1 MDAVERR
8 LLDGDQILRIL
19 AELGVGARF
28 AQGVVVLDR
37 LHERRRILAD
47 LHRQLLERVGLERAH
62 LVGKHALALDV
73 LLGHVHA
80 QALGVDQLALPVG
93 GVGHVVRVEDLG
105 IPAGVLAVRQI
116 VVQQAHLHGLVD
128 ETLAGVVGH
137 RQKRHV
143 AHGSRAGVEVVQ
155 HLGMADVLH
164 GRANPHAHLVAVA
177 GLIVLLALEVVQV
190 GDVVVHHL
198 VVIGI
203 VTRRDD
209 HAILG
214 VDLHIFAIFTLS
226 DRTGDRTGLVGDQL
240 ARRRGIADIHAFCG
254 RHLRQRLHGIAGG
267 EGLGAEESRD
277 VVQFETVDVERGGLL
292 AIAVIG
298 HGAVDGL
305 DAVDAPVQ
313 RLAGIVG
320 PVADQLAMRAVLV
333 RLHHQRDQVLDARLI
348 ALVKVQAC
356 RGIAVRHGRTLLL
369 QQYHLRTVFR
379 RGQRRRGACRT
390 GADDQHVAFD
400 GFGDL
405 CDRLGRLHERRQPV
419 GGRGA
424 VARNADS
431 TVGIRRVLL
440 VAARG
445 KRAGAQ
451 RAQRG
456 NAAKLQEITARR
468 GPSLCFHSF
477 SPLQRTFLSPACVR
491 EFRHPEKPLA
501 KPKSTLRAPGVPR

>member
-8 LLDGDQILRIL
+8 LLDGNQILRVL
-19 AELGVGARF
+19 AELRVGARF
-28 AQGVVVLDR
+28 AQGVVILDR
-37 LHERRRILAD
+37 LHERRRVLAD
-47 LHRQLLERVGLERAH
+47 LHRQLLKRVGLERAY
-62 LVGKHALALDV
+62 LVGEHALALDV

-93 GVGHVVRVEDLG
+93 GIGHVVRVEDLG
-105 IPAGVLAVRQI
+105 IPAGVLAVGQV
-116 VVQQAHLHGLVD
+116 VVQQAHLHGFVD
-128 ETLAGVVGH
+128 EAPAGVVGH

-143 AHGSRAGVEVVQ
+143 AHGGRAGVEVVE

-164 GRANPHAHLVAVA
+164 GRSYPHAHLVAVA
-177 GLIVLLALEVVQV
+177 GLIVLLALEVMQV
-190 GDVVVHHL
+190 RDIVVHHL
-198 VVIGI
+198 VVVGI

-240 ARRRGIADIHAFCG
+240 ARRRGIADIHTFCG

-277 VVQFETVDVERGGLL
+277 VVQLEAVNVERGGLL
-292 AIAVIG
+292 SVAIIG
-298 HGAVDGL
+298 HGAVDGF

-313 RLAGIVG
+313 RLAGIVR
-320 PVADQLAMRAVLV
+320 PVADQLAVGTMLIG
-333 RLHHQRDQVLDARLI
+333 LHHQRDQVLDARRI
-348 ALVKVQAC
+348 AFIKVQAC
-356 RGIAVRHGRTLLL
+356 CGIAMRHGGALLL
-369 QQYHLRTVFR
+369 QQHHLRTVFR

-390 GADDQHVAFD
+390 GADDQHVAIN
-400 GFGDL
+400 GFGDF
-405 CDRLGRLHERRQPV
+405 CDRLGCLHERRQPAS
-419 GGRGA
+419 GGGA
-424 VARNADS
+424 VTRNADGAI
-431 TVGIRRVLL
+431 GIRRVVLI
-440 VAARG
+440 AARG
-445 KRAGAQ
+445 KRTGAQ
-451 RAQRG
+451 RTQRG

-477 SPLQRTFLSPACVR
+477 SPLRRTFLSPARVR
-491 EFRHPEKPLA
+491 EFCHPEKPLA